1 MADVQWIKLSIDMF
15 NNRKI
20 KFLRN
25 RPEGNNI
32 ILIWVM
38 LLSMAGRCNAGGMI
52 FLTENV
58 PYTTK
63 MLAEELNFKEDVI
76 LIALK
81 LLEQLGMIQYYDEKL
96 LITGWEEH
104 QNIEGLEKIREQAR
118 LRQAKLRNKQK
129 LQLDNNVTCNVT
141 VTHGNAIEEELE
153 IEEEIEIELEEKRE
167 RIDYQ
172 QVVDMYNNTCVSFPR
187 CKSLSD
193 ARKKSIKARLNTY
206 SITDLQLAFEKVEK
220 SDFLK
225 GKNDRNW
232 SANFDWILKDSNMAK
247 IFDGN
252 YDNKKGVNRDNE
264 QAGRVSEQPR
274 RIEDLTEEQRKEFG
288 IDL

>member
-1 MADVQWIKLSIDMF
+1 MF

-129 LQLDNNVTCNVT
+129 LLLDNNVTCNVT

-153 IEEEIEIELEEKRE
+153 IEEEREIELEEKRE

-172 QVVDMYNNTCVSFPR
+172 QVADMYNNTCVSFPR

-193 ARKKSIKARLNTY
+193 ARKKSIKARINTY
-206 SITDLQLAFEKVEK
+206 SLTDLQLAFEKVEK

-247 IFDGN
+247 ILDGN

>member
-118 LRQAKLRNKQK
+118 LRQAKLRSKQK
-129 LQLDNNVTCNVT
+129 LQLDNNATCNVT

-153 IEEEIEIELEEKRE
+153 IEEEREIELEEKRE

-172 QVVDMYNNTCVSFPR
+172 QVADMYNNTCVSFPR
-187 CKSLSD
+187 LKSLSD
-193 ARKKSIKARLNTY
+193 TRRKAIRARLKTY
-206 SITDLQLAFEKVEK
+206 SLADMQIVFEKAEQ

-225 GKNDRNW
+225 GKNTRNW
-232 SANFDWILKDSNMAK
+232 SANFDWILKDANMAK
-247 IFDGN
+247 IIDGN
-252 YDNKKGVNRDNE
+252 YDNSKSITNSN
-264 QAGRVSEQPR
+264 QQ
-274 RIEDLTEEQRKEFG
+274 EDPFSMLQRMKQEGAF
-288 IDL
+288 DE

>member
-1 MADVQWIKLSIDMF
+1 MGDVQWIRLSIDMF

-81 LLEQLGMIQYYDEKL
+81 LLEQLGMIQYYNEKL

-104 QNIEGLEKIREQAR
+104 QNIDGLEKIREQAR
-118 LRQAKLRNKQK
+118 LRQAKLRSKQK
-129 LQLDNNVTCNVT
+129 LLLDNNVTCNVT
-141 VTHGNAIEEELE
+141 VTQNNAIEEELE
-153 IEEEIEIELEEKRE
+153 IEEELDKDKRE

-172 QVVDMYNNTCVSFPR
+172 QIADMYNNTCVSFPR

-193 ARKKSIKARLNTY
+193 ARKKAIKARLNKY
-206 SITDLQLAFEKVEK
+206 SLSDIQIAFEKTER

-225 GKNDRNW
+225 GKNERNW
-232 SANFDWILKDSNMAK
+232 SASFDWILKDSNMAK
-247 IFDGN
+247 ILDGN
-252 YDNKKGVNRDNE
+252 YDSKKGGRTNE
-264 QAGRVSEQPR
+264 QVGRVPEQPR
-274 RIEDLTEEQRKEFG
+274 GIEDLTPEQLKAFG
-288 IDL
+288 IEL

>member
-1 MADVQWIKLSIDMF
+1 MGDVQWIRLSIDMF

-81 LLEQLGMIQYYDEKL
+81 LLEQLGMIKYYNEKL

-104 QNIEGLEKIREQAR
+104 QNIDGLEKIREQAR
-118 LRQAKLRNKQK
+118 LRQAKLRSKQK
-129 LQLDNNVTCNVT
+129 LLLDNNVTCNVT
-141 VTHGNAIEEELE
+141 VTQNNAIEEELE
-153 IEEEIEIELEEKRE
+153 IEEELDKDKRE

-172 QVVDMYNNTCVSFPR
+172 QIADMYNNTCVSFPR

-193 ARKKSIKARLNTY
+193 ARKKAIKARLNKY
-206 SITDLQLAFEKVEK
+206 SLSDIQIAFEKTER

-225 GKNDRNW
+225 GKNERNW
-232 SANFDWILKDSNMAK
+232 SASFDWILKDSNMAK
-247 IFDGN
+247 ILDGN
-252 YDNKKGVNRDNE
+252 YDSKKGGRTNE
-264 QAGRVSEQPR
+264 QVGRVPEQPMG
-274 RIEDLTEEQRKEFG
+274 IEDLTSEQLKAFG
-288 IDL
+288 IEL